1 MFSDTLREIV
11 EGTDGGIAGLLMGV
25 DGIAIDSYARDES
38 ATDVDIQTV
47 GIELSGVLKDIQRA
61 AEQLETGGAHEIAI
75 QAEKLTTLVRML
87 NAEYFVAL
95 TLRPDGNFGKGRFLL
110 RLATPKFLEALG

>member
-25 DGIAIDSYARDES
+25 DGIAIDSYARDEGEI
-38 ATDVDIQTV
+38 DIQTV

-61 AEQLETGGAHEIAI
+61 SEQLETGGAHEIAI

-110 RLATPKFLEALG
+110 RLATPKFLEALA